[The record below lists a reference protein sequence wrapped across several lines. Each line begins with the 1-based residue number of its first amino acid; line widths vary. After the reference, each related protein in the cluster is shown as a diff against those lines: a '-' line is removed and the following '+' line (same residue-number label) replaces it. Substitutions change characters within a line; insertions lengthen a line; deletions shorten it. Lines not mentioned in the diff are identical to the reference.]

1 MSVEA
6 SGATGPGAAFERLLA
21 VMDTLRSPGGCP
33 WDAEQTHESLL
44 RYLVEEAYEV
54 VEAVEAPASS
64 AWRRDELVEELGD
77 VLLQVVFHAR
87 IGQEHEEEQRFDI
100 ADVIAAVTEK
110 LVRRH
115 PGVFGPADS
124 AGVGAPTA
132 GDGPAPELAGR
143 PPSSAEL
150 AARWDAVKRDEKP
163 HRTRVFDG
171 IPPALPALAYA
182 EKALSKARRHGVG
195 GVEPAG
201 SELTGAQREAAELE
215 LGRRLLDEVAE
226 ASARGLDA
234 ERALRRA
241 ARDFVQEHDGPVVG

>member
-150 AARWDAVKRDEKP
+150 AARWDAVKRNEKP
-163 HRTRVFDG
+163 HRTRIFDG
-171 IPPALPALAYA
+171 IPPALPALVHA

-195 GVEPAG
+195 GVTPVAPEPSA
-201 SELTGAQREAAELE
+201 ERREREERE
-215 LGRRLLDEVAE
+215 LGEELLRRLED
-226 ASARGLDA
+226 ASAHGLDA
-234 ERALRRA
+234 ERALRGAVR
-241 ARDFVQEHDGPVVG
+241 RFVAENDGPVGR